1 MHIPMF
7 YTLFLTLWYVPI
19 LLLVILLTLEA
30 IHTLVNLRP
39 KISKMFYNN
48 MFCLT
53 KKKLDMNHDFKNLH
67 PLFKK
72 TEMTQ
77 I

>member
-1 MHIPMF
+1 MYSPIF

-19 LLLVILLTLEA
+19 FTVGYITNIRA
-30 IHTLVNLRP
+30 NPHSGQP
-39 KISKMFYNN
+39 KINVLQN